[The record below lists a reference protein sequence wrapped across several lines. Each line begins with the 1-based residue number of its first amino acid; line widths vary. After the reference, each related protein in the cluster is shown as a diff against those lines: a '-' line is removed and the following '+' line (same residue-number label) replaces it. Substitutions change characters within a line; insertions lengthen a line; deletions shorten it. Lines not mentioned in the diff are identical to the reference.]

1 MPIARLAYNCGALSL
16 HVSAHSAPQVELT
29 LAYVPSRPKFEKYST
44 AQIVEEALLLGALRG
59 DLKSDEE
66 KGFLRRGRPHKSVV
80 TTQLLVASIAPPP
93 CVALLRET

>member
-1 MPIARLAYNCGALSL
+1 MYWKSKCIVEVLRTNVRRLS
-16 HVSAHSAPQVELT
+16 T
-29 LAYVPSRPKFEKYST
+29 SRPKFEKYST

-93 CVALLRET
+93 VLPSLGKRSM